1 MTQEMTA
8 QQATGQGMTARRMM
22 MARRRMMAQEKMA
35 QETAALRMAHHT
47 VLDPTPARE
56 PSLDLESSLDLDV

>member
-8 QQATGQGMTARRMM
+8 QKATGQEMTARKTMT
-22 MARRRMMAQEKMA
+22 AQEKRT

-47 VLDPTPARE
+47 VLDPAPARE
-56 PSLDLESSLDLDV
+56 PSLDLELSLDLDV